1 MVEGNTYKVFIDLL
15 HPEEREKI
23 GQTELDFQLD
33 TREPWVR
40 AHYGSNAAEIG
51 ATLTARHPNT
61 PVVVKNTDGSDD
73 IFQGGYLI
81 DVGENVGGDDFVDD
95 WPPSWFLIAR
105 AEGGVKGRPEDI
117 LRDLLPPGWGYK
129 TGRAFTLTCPHGHT
143 IKLHADCPDGCRN
156 PLREWRETQIRN
168 SQKRT

>member
-15 HPEEREKI
+15 DPEEREKV

-51 ATLTARHPNT
+51 ATLTARHPET
-61 PVVVKNTDGSDD
+61 PVVVTNTDGSDD
-73 IFQGGYLI
+73 IFQGGYII
-81 DVGENVGGDDFVDD
+81 DVGENVGGDDLVDD

-105 AEGGVKGRPEDI
+105 AERGVEGRPEDT
-117 LRDLLPPGWGYK
+117 LRDLLPPGWSYK